1 MTAVSITF
9 SFVFAMLTAIQVLLQ
24 PAAALTSRTAGNTTK
39 PSASV
44 TVSASNGVIPATLPN
59 YFSFGVF
66 SRGGAV
72 SQLDDMHKTNGT
84 AFTYRYQSLSDGV
97 NTGRGW
103 ETWNKPEGQF
113 VTGYI
118 QESVK
123 HGYTPTFAY
132 YEICQS
138 NGPHDGS
145 YCHVNDREQDVSNLA
160 TSWVMKDYYKNW
172 VMALKR
178 IGASKQTVL
187 VIVEPDLWGFL
198 QQVALKKGKNSA
210 ADIYASV
217 SSSGY
222 TDAKDY
228 PDNAQGFAWAML
240 HMRDEYAPN
249 AVLALHSST
258 WSAGPNIATEKRA
271 NLDVAALA
279 LKEAAFLNSAGI
291 VGNPDG
297 VSTWDLLSNDM
308 ADYDSAQPGGRSWW
322 DRYNKTFPNFSRYL
336 NFIGSL
342 SKATHRRI
350 VLWQVPMGNQYF
362 DTMDNSQGH
371 YQDNRAEYILGH
383 VKDFAKAGVIA
394 VLFGAGNDGTKN
406 IDAMQDGVTNP
417 DPITNYECNGSNT
430 HVSQF
435 ADDDGGYLRIFVG
448 KYSQHRVVMA

>member
-1 MTAVSITF
+1 MSITF
-9 SFVFAMLTAIQVLLQ
+9 SCVFALLTAIEAILQ
-24 PAAALTSRTAGNTTK
+24 PATLAAQTTASSTK

-44 TVSASNGVIPATLPN
+44 TVSASNGALSAKLPN
-59 YFSFGVF
+59 SFSFGVF
-66 SRGGAV
+66 NRGDAV
-72 SQLDDMHKTNGT
+72 SQLDDMRKTNGT
-84 AFTYRYQSLSDGV
+84 AFTYRYQSLSNGV
-97 NTGRGW
+97 NTGNGW

-113 VTGYI
+113 VTSYI

-123 HGYTPTFAY
+123 HGYIPAFAY

-145 YCHVNDREQDVSNLA
+145 YCNGHDREQDVSNLA

-172 VMALKR
+172 VIALKR

-187 VIVEPDLWGFL
+187 VIVEPDLWGSL
-198 QQVALKKGKNSA
+198 QQVALKNGKNSA
-210 ADIYASV
+210 TDIYASV
-217 SSSGY
+217 GSSGY
-222 TDAKDY
+222 ADAQGY

-240 HMRDEYAPN
+240 HMRDKYAPN
-249 AVLALHSST
+249 AVLAIHSST
-258 WSAGPNIATEKRA
+258 WSAGPNIATEKSA

-279 LKEAAFLNSAGI
+279 QKEADFLNSAGLI
-291 VGNPDG
+291 GNPAG

-322 DRYNKTFPNFSRYL
+322 DRYNKTFPNFARYL
-336 NFIGSL
+336 DFLSRL
-342 SKATHRRI
+342 SKATHRRT
-350 VLWQVPMGNQYF
+350 VLWQVPIGNQYF

-383 VKDFAKAGVIA
+383 VEDFAKAGVIA

-417 DPITNYECNGSNT
+417 DPISSYECDGCNT
-430 HVSQF
+430 HQSQY
-435 ADDDGGYLRIFVG
+435 ADDDGGYLRIFLG
-448 KYSQHRVVMA
+448 KYSQHRVVME